1 MTIENQIEKLKTKIS
16 SRSGPIAGLIL
27 IAIGTGGIK
36 SSVGVFGADQIPK
49 ANIKQLSR
57 YFALFY
63 FSINTGSFIST
74 LITPILRSISTAKN
88 FLSNQTHVQFFLGNV
103 DCFGYD
109 CYSLAFAV
117 PSILMLIALGNHR

>member
-36 SSVGVFGADQIPK
+36 SSVG
-49 ANIKQLSR
+49 
-57 YFALFY
+57 LFY

-74 LITPILRSISTAKN
+74 LITPILRSISIAKN
-88 FLSNQTHVQFFLGNV
+88 FLSNQTHIQFFLGNV